1 MKKFDVFAF
10 VCLLCGTFQL
20 ALMTAGFE
28 VPEGRELVFHQRVVE
43 YVKFHEH
50 QRTRLSHI
58 LDGRSVLL
66 M

>member
-28 VPEGRELVFHQRVVE
+28 APEGRELVFGPSIVCIAVP
-43 YVKFHEH
+43 
-50 QRTRLSHI
+50 LI
-58 LDGRSVLL
+58 LYCFFKDEK
-66 M
+66 